1 MKALVLSFGA
11 LPFRA
16 LALAAVLI
24 ATPALAG
31 QAVSL
36 RSDTTDA
43 DGQVTLG
50 ELFDGAGA
58 AADVVVANRVGPS
71 VVLDAAQLQIT
82 ARRAGLDWANP
93 NGVRRVIV
101 RQGSGGGGL
110 AGAAHGNVEVLAY
123 ARSLATG
130 DIVQPEDL
138 IWAKVAA
145 GPSDAPRDADA
156 LIGMTV
162 KRPLREG
169 SAASLRDVSTPQV
182 IKAGDIVAVTYE
194 DDGVALTLQGKAMAA
209 GAIGDSLMV
218 QNTASKKI
226 IETVVTGPGS
236 TAVGPQAQRLRATRN
251 TLRYA
256 AR

>member
-1 MKALVLSFGA
+1 MKVPTFALGA
-11 LPFRA
+11 LS
-16 LALAAVLI
+16 LAALLI
-24 ATPALAG
+24 ASPALAG

-43 DGQVTLG
+43 DGRITLG

-58 AADVVVANRVGPS
+58 ASEVVVASRVGPS
-71 VVLDAAQLQIT
+71 AVLDAGAVQIA
-82 ARRAGLDWANP
+82 ARRAGLDWANS
-93 NGVRRVIV
+93 NGVRRIIV
-101 RQGSGGGGL
+101 RQGSDGAL
-110 AGAAHGNVEVLAY
+110 AGASRGNVEVLAY
-123 ARSLATG
+123 ARSLASG
-130 DIVQPEDL
+130 EMVQPEDL
-138 IWAKVAA
+138 VWIKVAA
-145 GPSDAPRDADA
+145 SPSDAPRDADD

-162 KRPLREG
+162 KRPLRQG
-169 SAASLRDVSTPQV
+169 AAASLRDVSTPQV

-194 DDGVALTLQGKAMAA
+194 DAGVALTLQGKAMAA
-209 GAIGDSLMV
+209 GAVGESLMV

-236 TAVGPQAQRLRATRN
+236 TAVGPQAMRLKANRNN

>member
-1 MKALVLSFGA
+1 MKAFV
-11 LPFRA
+11 P
-16 LALAAVLI
+16 ALAALLI

-43 DGQVTLG
+43 DGRITLG

-58 AADVVVANRVGPS
+58 ASDVVVANRVGPS
-71 VVLDAAQLQIT
+71 AVLEAGAVQIA
-82 ARRAGLDWANP
+82 ARRAGLDWANS
-93 NGVRRVIV
+93 NGVRRIIV
-101 RQGSGGGGL
+101 RQGSDSGV
-110 AGAAHGNVEVLAY
+110 AGASRGNVEVLAY

-130 DIVQPEDL
+130 ELVQPEDL
-138 IWAKVAA
+138 VWIKAAA
-145 GPSDAPRDADA
+145 GPSDAPRDADD

-162 KRPLREG
+162 KRPLRQG
-169 SAASLRDVSTPQV
+169 AAASLRDVSTPQV

-194 DDGVALTLQGKAMAA
+194 DDGVALTLQGKAMSA
-209 GAIGDSLMV
+209 GAIGESLMV

-236 TAVGPQAQRLRATRN
+236 TAVGPQAMRLKANRNN

>member
-1 MKALVLSFGA
+1 MKAFV
-11 LPFRA
+11 P
-16 LALAAVLI
+16 ALAALLI

-43 DGQVTLG
+43 DGRITLG

-58 AADVVVANRVGPS
+58 ASEVVVATRVGPS
-71 VVLDAAQLQIT
+71 AVLDAGAVQIA
-82 ARRAGLDWANP
+82 ARRAGLDWANS
-93 NGVRRVIV
+93 NGVRRIIV
-101 RQGSGGGGL
+101 RQGSDSGL
-110 AGAAHGNVEVLAY
+110 AGASRGNVEVLAY

-130 DIVQPEDL
+130 EMVQPEDL
-138 IWAKVAA
+138 VWIKVAA
-145 GPSDAPRDADA
+145 SPSDAPRDADD

-162 KRPLREG
+162 KRPLRQG
-169 SAASLRDVSTPQV
+169 AAASLRDVSTPQV

-209 GAIGDSLMV
+209 GAVGESLMV

-236 TAVGPQAQRLRATRN
+236 TAVGPQAMRLKANRNN

>member
-1 MKALVLSFGA
+1 MKLLTISIAAL
-11 LPFRA
+11 
-16 LALAAVLI
+16 LI

-36 RSDTTDA
+36 RADTTDA
-43 DGQVTLG
+43 YGKITLG

-58 AADVVVANRVGPS
+58 ASDVVVAARVGPS
-71 VVLDAAQLQIT
+71 AVLDAGAIQIA
-82 ARRAGLDWANP
+82 ARRAGLDWANS
-93 NGVRRVIV
+93 NGVRRIIV
-101 RQGSGGGGL
+101 RQGSGSGPAL
-110 AGAAHGNVEVLAY
+110 AGASRGNVEVLAY
-123 ARSLATG
+123 ARSLSTG
-130 DIVQPEDL
+130 EIVQPEDL
-138 IWAKVAA
+138 VWIKVAA
-145 GPSDAPRDADA
+145 GGSDAPRDADD
-156 LIGMTV
+156 LIGMTA

-169 SAASLRDVSTPQV
+169 AAASLRDVSTPQV

-194 DDGVALTLQGKAMAA
+194 DDGVALTLQGKAMSA
-209 GAIGDSLMV
+209 GAIGESLMV

-236 TAVGPQAQRLRATRN
+236 TAVGPQAMRLKASRN

>member
-1 MKALVLSFGA
+1 MKVPTFALGA
-11 LPFRA
+11 LS
-16 LALAAVLI
+16 LAALLI
-24 ATPALAG
+24 ASPALAG

-43 DGQVTLG
+43 DGRITLG

-58 AADVVVANRVGPS
+58 ASDVVVASRVGPS
-71 VVLDAAQLQIT
+71 AVLDAGAVQIA
-82 ARRAGLDWANP
+82 ARRAGLDWANS
-93 NGVRRVIV
+93 NGVRRIIV
-101 RQGSGGGGL
+101 RQGSDGAL
-110 AGAAHGNVEVLAY
+110 AGASRGNVEVLAY

-130 DIVQPEDL
+130 EMVQPEDL
-138 IWAKVAA
+138 VWIKVAA
-145 GPSDAPRDADA
+145 SPSDAPRDADD

-162 KRPLREG
+162 KRPLRQG
-169 SAASLRDVSTPQV
+169 AAASLRDVSTPQV

-209 GAIGDSLMV
+209 GAVGESLMV

-236 TAVGPQAQRLRATRN
+236 TAVGPQAMRLKANRNN

>member
-1 MKALVLSFGA
+1 MKAFV
-11 LPFRA
+11 P
-16 LALAAVLI
+16 ALAALLI

-43 DGQVTLG
+43 DGRITLG

-58 AADVVVANRVGPS
+58 ASEVVVATRVGPS
-71 VVLDAAQLQIT
+71 AVLDAGAIQIA
-82 ARRAGLDWANP
+82 ARRAGLDWANS
-93 NGVRRVIV
+93 NGVRRIIV
-101 RQGSGGGGL
+101 RQGSDSGL
-110 AGAAHGNVEVLAY
+110 AGASRGNVEVLAY

-130 DIVQPEDL
+130 EMVQPEDL
-138 IWAKVAA
+138 VWIKVAA
-145 GPSDAPRDADA
+145 SPSDAPRDADD

-162 KRPLREG
+162 KRPLRQG
-169 SAASLRDVSTPQV
+169 AAASLRDVSTPQV

-209 GAIGDSLMV
+209 GAVGESLMV

-236 TAVGPQAQRLRATRN
+236 TAVGPQAMRLKANRNN

>member
-1 MKALVLSFGA
+1 MKIFALS
-11 LPFRA
+11 
-16 LALAAVLI
+16 LATLLI

-31 QAVSL
+31 TAVSL

-43 DGQVTLG
+43 DGKITLG

-58 AADVVVANRVGPS
+58 ASSVVVATRVGPS
-71 VVLDAAQLQIT
+71 AVLDAGAVQIA
-82 ARRAGLDWANP
+82 ARRAGLDWSNT
-93 NGVRRVIV
+93 NGVRRIIV
-101 RQGSGGGGL
+101 RQGADAGL
-110 AGAAHGNVEVLAY
+110 AGGPAGAQRGNVEVLAY

-130 DIVQPEDL
+130 EIVQPEDL
-138 IWAKVAA
+138 VWVKMAA
-145 GPSDAPRDADA
+145 SPSDAPRDADDI
-156 LIGMTV
+156 IGMTV
-162 KRPLREG
+162 KRPLRQG

-182 IKAGDIVAVTYE
+182 IKAGEIVAVTYE
-194 DDGVALTLQGKAMAA
+194 DAGVALTLQGKAMAA
-209 GAIGDSLMV
+209 AAIGESLMV

-236 TAVGPQAQRLRATRN
+236 TAVGPQAMRLKANRNN

>member
-1 MKALVLSFGA
+1 MKALVLSS
-11 LPFRA
+11 
-16 LALAAVLI
+16 LAALLI

-31 QAVSL
+31 QSVSL

-43 DGQVTLG
+43 DGRITLG

-58 AADVVVANRVGPS
+58 ASDVVVAARVGPS
-71 VVLDAAQLQIT
+71 AVLDAGAIQIA
-82 ARRAGLDWANP
+82 ARRAGLDWANST
-93 NGVRRVIV
+93 GMRRIIV
-101 RQGSGGGGL
+101 RQGSDGGSSGGL
-110 AGAAHGNVEVLAY
+110 AGASRGNVEVLAY
-123 ARSLATG
+123 ARSLMTG
-130 DIVQPEDL
+130 EMVQPEDL
-138 IWAKVAA
+138 VWVKVAA
-145 GPSDAPRDADA
+145 APSDGPRDADD
-156 LIGMTV
+156 LIGMTA
-162 KRPLREG
+162 KRPLRQG

-209 GAIGDSLMV
+209 AAIGESLMV

-236 TAVGPQAQRLRATRN
+236 TAVGPKAMRLKANRNN

>member
-1 MKALVLSFGA
+1 MKAFV
-11 LPFRA
+11 P
-16 LALAAVLI
+16 ALAALLI

-43 DGQVTLG
+43 DGRITLG

-58 AADVVVANRVGPS
+58 ASDVVVATRVGPS
-71 VVLDAAQLQIT
+71 AVLDAGAVQIA
-82 ARRAGLDWANP
+82 ARRAGLDWTNS
-93 NGVRRVIV
+93 NGVRRIIV
-101 RQGSGGGGL
+101 RQGSDSGQ
-110 AGAAHGNVEVLAY
+110 AGASRGNVEVLAY

-130 DIVQPEDL
+130 ELVQPEDL
-138 IWAKVAA
+138 VWIKAAA
-145 GPSDAPRDADA
+145 GPSDAPRDADD

-162 KRPLREG
+162 KRPLRQG
-169 SAASLRDVSTPQV
+169 AAASLRDVSTPQV

-209 GAIGDSLMV
+209 GAIGESLMV

-236 TAVGPQAQRLRATRN
+236 TAVGPQAMRLKANRNN

>member
-1 MKALVLSFGA
+1 MKALALS
-11 LPFRA
+11 
-16 LALAAVLI
+16 LAALLI

-43 DGQVTLG
+43 DGRITLG

-58 AADVVVANRVGPS
+58 ASNVVVANRMGPS
-71 VVLDAAQLQIT
+71 AVLDAGAVQIA
-82 ARRAGLDWANP
+82 ARRAGLDWNNT
-93 NGVRRVIV
+93 NGVRRIIV
-101 RQGSGGGGL
+101 RQGSDAGL
-110 AGAAHGNVEVLAY
+110 AGAPRGNVEVLAY

-130 DIVQPEDL
+130 EIVQPEDL
-138 IWAKVAA
+138 VWVKMAA
-145 GPSDAPRDADA
+145 SPSDAPRDADA
-156 LIGMTV
+156 VIGMTV
-162 KRPLREG
+162 KRPLRQG

-194 DDGVALTLQGKAMAA
+194 DAGVALTLQGKAMAA
-209 GAIGDSLMV
+209 GAIGESLMV

-236 TAVGPQAQRLRATRN
+236 TAVGPQAMRLKANRNN

>member
-1 MKALVLSFGA
+1 MKAPTMSLGA
-11 LPFRA
+11 LS
-16 LALAAVLI
+16 LAALLI

-43 DGQVTLG
+43 DGRITLG

-58 AADVVVANRVGPS
+58 ASDVVVAARVGPS
-71 VVLDAAQLQIT
+71 AVLDAGAVQIA
-82 ARRAGLDWANP
+82 ARRAGLDWSNS
-93 NGVRRVIV
+93 NGVRRIIV
-101 RQGSGGGGL
+101 RQGSDGAV
-110 AGAAHGNVEVLAY
+110 AGASRGNVEVLAY

-130 DIVQPEDL
+130 EMVQPEDL
-138 IWAKVAA
+138 VWIKAAA
-145 GPSDAPRDADA
+145 GPSDAPRDADD

-162 KRPLREG
+162 KRPLRQG
-169 SAASLRDVSTPQV
+169 AAASLRDVSTPQV

-209 GAIGDSLMV
+209 GAVGESLMV

-236 TAVGPQAQRLRATRN
+236 TAVGPQAMRLRANRNN

>member
-1 MKALVLSFGA
+1 MKALALSIAA
-11 LPFRA
+11 L
-16 LALAAVLI
+16 LI

-31 QAVSL
+31 QPVTL
-36 RSDTTDA
+36 RSDTTDS
-43 DGQVTLG
+43 DGKVTFG

-58 AADVVVANRVGPS
+58 ASDQVVAARVGPTL
-71 VVLDAAQLQIT
+71 VLDAGQVQLA

-93 NGVRRVIV
+93 MGVRRIII
-101 RQGSGGGGL
+101 RAGSEGGSSGL
-110 AGAAHGNVEVLAY
+110 VGAARGNVEVLAY

-130 DIVQPEDL
+130 DIVQPQDL
-138 IWAKVAA
+138 VWIKVASA
-145 GPSDAPRDADA
+145 PNDAPRDADA
-156 LIGMTV
+156 VIGMSV

-182 IKAGDIVAVTYE
+182 IKSGDIVAVTYE
-194 DDGVALTLQGKAMAA
+194 DDGVALTLQGKAMGA
-209 GAIGDSLMV
+209 GAVGESLMV

-236 TAVGPQAQRLRATRN
+236 TAVGPQAMRLKASRN

>member
-1 MKALVLSFGA
+1 MKALAVSIAA
-11 LPFRA
+11 L
-16 LALAAVLI
+16 LI

-36 RSDTTDA
+36 KSDTTDS
-43 DGQVTLG
+43 DGRVTFG

-58 AADVVVANRVGPS
+58 ASDMVVAMRVGPTA
-71 VVLDAAQLQIT
+71 VLDAAQVQAA
-82 ARRAGLDWANP
+82 ARRAGLDWSNP
-93 NGVRRVIV
+93 NGLRRIIV
-101 RQGSGGGGL
+101 RAGSGTGAGP
-110 AGAAHGNVEVLAY
+110 AGAARGNVEVLAY

-138 IWAKVAA
+138 VWIKAA
-145 GPSDAPRDADA
+145 AMPSDAPGDADA
-156 LIGMTV
+156 VIGMTA
-162 KRPLREG
+162 KRPLRQG
-169 SAASLRDVSTPQV
+169 AAASLRDVSTPQV

-194 DDGVALTLQGKAMAA
+194 DDGVSLSLQGKAMAA
-209 GAIGDSLMV
+209 AAVGESLMV

-236 TAVGPQAQRLRATRN
+236 TAVGPQAMRLKASRN
-251 TLRYA
+251 ALRYA

>member
-1 MKALVLSFGA
+1 MKAFV
-11 LPFRA
+11 P
-16 LALAAVLI
+16 ALAALLI

-43 DGQVTLG
+43 DGRITLG

-58 AADVVVANRVGPS
+58 ASDVVVANRVGPS
-71 VVLDAAQLQIT
+71 AVLEAGAVQIA
-82 ARRAGLDWANP
+82 ARRAGLDWTNAA
-93 NGVRRVIV
+93 GVRRIIV
-101 RQGSGGGGL
+101 RQGSDSGV
-110 AGAAHGNVEVLAY
+110 AGASRGNVEVLAY

-130 DIVQPEDL
+130 ELVQPEDL
-138 IWAKVAA
+138 VWIKAAA
-145 GPSDAPRDADA
+145 GPSDAPRDADD

-162 KRPLREG
+162 KRPLRQG
-169 SAASLRDVSTPQV
+169 AAASLRDVSTPQV

-194 DDGVALTLQGKAMAA
+194 DDGVALTLQGKAMSA
-209 GAIGDSLMV
+209 GAIGESLMV

-236 TAVGPQAQRLRATRN
+236 TAVGPQAMRLKANRNN

>member
-1 MKALVLSFGA
+1 MKLFAVSITAL
-11 LPFRA
+11 
-16 LALAAVLI
+16 LI

-31 QAVSL
+31 TAVSL
-36 RSDTTDA
+36 KSDTTNTSGA
-43 DGQVTLG
+43 ITLG

-58 AADVVVANRVGPS
+58 ASDVVVANRVGATA
-71 VVLDAAQLQIT
+71 VLDAAAVQMA
-82 ARRAGLDWANP
+82 ARRAGLDWNNP
-93 NGVRRVIV
+93 NGLRRIIV
-101 RQGSGGGGL
+101 RAGSASGGAQAL
-110 AGAAHGNVEVLAY
+110 AGAPRGNVEVLAY

-130 DIVQPEDL
+130 EIVQPEDL
-138 IWAKVAA
+138 VWTKAA
-145 GPSDAPRDADA
+145 AAPADAPRDADA
-156 LIGMTV
+156 MIGMTV

-169 SAASLRDVSTPQV
+169 AAAALRDVSTPQV

-209 GAIGDSLMV
+209 GAVGESLMV

-236 TAVGPQAQRLRATRN
+236 AAVGPQAQRLKASKT

>member
-1 MKALVLSFGA
+1 MKALIVSVAA
-11 LPFRA
+11 L
-16 LALAAVLI
+16 LI

-31 QAVSL
+31 TSVSL

-43 DGQVTLG
+43 DGRITLG

-58 AADVVVANRVGPS
+58 ASDVVVATRVGPS
-71 VVLDAAQLQIT
+71 AVLDAGAVQVA
-82 ARRAGLDWANP
+82 ARRAGLDWDNA
-93 NGVRRVIV
+93 NGVRRIIV
-101 RQGSGGGGL
+101 RQGAGSGSDAGL
-110 AGAAHGNVEVLAY
+110 AGAPRGNVEVLAY

-130 DIVQPEDL
+130 EMVQPEDL
-138 IWAKVAA
+138 VWVKMAA
-145 GPSDAPRDADA
+145 APSDAPRDADDV
-156 LIGMTV
+156 IGMTV
-162 KRPLREG
+162 KRPLRQG
-169 SAASLRDVSTPQV
+169 AAASLRDVSTPQV

-194 DDGVALTLQGKAMAA
+194 DDGVALTLQGKAMANA
-209 GAIGDSLMV
+209 AIGESLMV

-236 TAVGPQAQRLRATRN
+236 TAVGPQAMRLKANRNN

>member
-1 MKALVLSFGA
+1 MKIPFLSLGA
-11 LPFRA
+11 LS
-16 LALAAVLI
+16 LAALLI

-43 DGQVTLG
+43 DGKITLG

-58 AADVVVANRVGPS
+58 ASDVVIATRVGPTA
-71 VVLDAAQLQIT
+71 VLDSGAVQIA
-82 ARRAGLDWANP
+82 ARRAGLDWTNSA
-93 NGVRRVIV
+93 GLRRIIV
-101 RQGSGGGGL
+101 RQGSGSGPAL
-110 AGAAHGNVEVLAY
+110 AGAPRGNVEVLAY
-123 ARSLATG
+123 ARSLSAG
-130 DIVQPEDL
+130 EMVQPEDL
-138 IWAKVAA
+138 VWVKVAA
-145 GPSDAPRDADA
+145 APSDAPNDADA
-156 LIGMTV
+156 VIGMTA
-162 KRPLREG
+162 KRPLRQG
-169 SAASLRDVSTPQV
+169 AAASLRDISTPQV

-194 DDGVALTLQGKAMAA
+194 DAGVALTLQGKAMSA
-209 GAIGDSLMV
+209 GAIGESLMV

-236 TAVGPQAQRLRATRN
+236 TAVGPQAMRLRASRN

>member
-1 MKALVLSFGA
+1 MKAFV
-11 LPFRA
+11 PA
-16 LALAAVLI
+16 LAVLLI

-43 DGQVTLG
+43 DGRITLG

-58 AADVVVANRVGPS
+58 ASDVVVATRVGPS
-71 VVLDAAQLQIT
+71 AVLDAGAVQIA
-82 ARRAGLDWANP
+82 ARRAGLDWTNAA
-93 NGVRRVIV
+93 GVRRIIV
-101 RQGSGGGGL
+101 RQGSDSGV
-110 AGAAHGNVEVLAY
+110 AGASRGNVEVLAY

-130 DIVQPEDL
+130 ELVQPEDL
-138 IWAKVAA
+138 VWIKAAA

-162 KRPLREG
+162 KRPLRQG
-169 SAASLRDVSTPQV
+169 AAASLRDVSTPQV

-209 GAIGDSLMV
+209 GAVGESLMV

-236 TAVGPQAQRLRATRN
+236 TAVGPQAMRLKANRNN

>member
-1 MKALVLSFGA
+1 MKVLIVS
-11 LPFRA
+11 
-16 LALAAVLI
+16 LAALLV

-31 QAVSL
+31 TTVSL

-43 DGQVTLG
+43 DGRITLG

-58 AADVVVANRVGPS
+58 ASDVVVASRVGPS
-71 VVLDAAQLQIT
+71 AVLDAGAVQIA
-82 ARRAGLDWANP
+82 ARRAGLDWANS
-93 NGVRRVIV
+93 NGVRRIIV
-101 RQGSGGGGL
+101 RQGSDSGL
-110 AGAAHGNVEVLAY
+110 AGAPRGNVEVLAY
-123 ARSLATG
+123 ARSLSTG
-130 DIVQPEDL
+130 EMVQPEDL
-138 IWAKVAA
+138 VWVKMAA
-145 GPSDAPRDADA
+145 SPSDAPRDADA
-156 LIGMTV
+156 VIGMTV
-162 KRPLREG
+162 KRPLRQG

-194 DDGVALTLQGKAMAA
+194 DAGVALTLQGKAMAA
-209 GAIGDSLMV
+209 AAVGESLMV

-236 TAVGPQAQRLRATRN
+236 TAVGPQAMRLKANRNN

>member
-1 MKALVLSFGA
+1 MKAFV
-11 LPFRA
+11 P
-16 LALAAVLI
+16 ALAALLI

-43 DGQVTLG
+43 DGRITLG

-58 AADVVVANRVGPS
+58 ASDVVVATRVGS
-71 VVLDAAQLQIT
+71 SAVLDAGAVQIA
-82 ARRAGLDWANP
+82 ARRAGLDWSNTT
-93 NGVRRVIV
+93 GVRRIIV
-101 RQGSGGGGL
+101 RQGSDNGL
-110 AGAAHGNVEVLAY
+110 AGASRGNVEVLAY

-130 DIVQPEDL
+130 EMVQPEDL
-138 IWAKVAA
+138 VWIRAAA
-145 GPSDAPRDADA
+145 GPSDAPRDADD

-162 KRPLREG
+162 KRPLRQG
-169 SAASLRDVSTPQV
+169 AAASLRDVSTPQV

-209 GAIGDSLMV
+209 GAVGESLMV

-236 TAVGPQAQRLRATRN
+236 TAVGPQALRLKANRNN

>member
-1 MKALVLSFGA
+1 MKA
-11 LPFRA
+11 RA
-16 LALAAVLI
+16 LSLAALAALLI

-36 RSDTTDA
+36 RSDTTDT
-43 DGQVTLG
+43 DGKITLG
-50 ELFDGAGA
+50 ELFDGAGSA
-58 AADVVVANRVGPS
+58 AGVVVATRVGPS
-71 VVLDAAQLQIT
+71 AVLDAGAIQIA
-82 ARRAGLDWANP
+82 ARRAGLDWSND
-93 NGVRRVIV
+93 NRLRRIIV
-101 RQGSGGGGL
+101 RQGADSGL
-110 AGAAHGNVEVLAY
+110 AGGAQRGNVEVLAY

-130 DIVQPEDL
+130 DLVQPEDL
-138 IWAKVAA
+138 VWIKAAA
-145 GPSDAPRDADA
+145 GPSDAPRDADD

-162 KRPLREG
+162 KRPLRQG
-169 SAASLRDVSTPQV
+169 AAASLRDVSTPQV

-194 DDGVALTLQGKAMAA
+194 DDGVALTLQGKAMSA
-209 GAIGDSLMV
+209 GAIGESLMV

-236 TAVGPQAQRLRATRN
+236 TAVGPQAMRLKANRNN

>member
-1 MKALVLSFGA
+1 MKVPTFALGA
-11 LPFRA
+11 LS
-16 LALAAVLI
+16 LAALLI
-24 ATPALAG
+24 ASPALAG

-43 DGQVTLG
+43 DGRITLG

-58 AADVVVANRVGPS
+58 ASDVVVASRVGPS
-71 VVLDAAQLQIT
+71 AVLDAGAVQIA
-82 ARRAGLDWANP
+82 ARRAGLDWANS
-93 NGVRRVIV
+93 NGVRRIIV
-101 RQGSGGGGL
+101 RQGSDGAL
-110 AGAAHGNVEVLAY
+110 AGASRGNVEVLAY

-130 DIVQPEDL
+130 EMVQPEDL
-138 IWAKVAA
+138 VWIKVAA
-145 GPSDAPRDADA
+145 SPSDAPRDADD
-156 LIGMTV
+156 LIGMAV
-162 KRPLREG
+162 KRPLRQG
-169 SAASLRDVSTPQV
+169 AAASLRDVSTPQV

-209 GAIGDSLMV
+209 GAVGESLMV

-236 TAVGPQAQRLRATRN
+236 TAVGPQAMRLKANRNN

>member
-1 MKALVLSFGA
+1 MKALALSIAA
-11 LPFRA
+11 L
-16 LALAAVLI
+16 LI

-31 QAVSL
+31 TSVSL

-43 DGQVTLG
+43 DGRITLG

-58 AADVVVANRVGPS
+58 ASDVVVASRMGPS
-71 VVLDAAQLQIT
+71 AVLDAGAVQIA
-82 ARRAGLDWANP
+82 ARRAGLDWANS
-93 NGVRRVIV
+93 NGVRRIIV
-101 RQGSGGGGL
+101 RQGSDAGL
-110 AGAAHGNVEVLAY
+110 AGGAPRGNVEVLAY

-130 DIVQPEDL
+130 EMVQPEDL
-138 IWAKVAA
+138 VWVKMAA
-145 GPSDAPRDADA
+145 SPADAPRDADA
-156 LIGMTV
+156 VIGMTV
-162 KRPLREG
+162 KRPLRQG

-194 DDGVALTLQGKAMAA
+194 DAGVALTLQGKAMAA
-209 GAIGDSLMV
+209 GAIGESLMV

-236 TAVGPQAQRLRATRN
+236 TAVGPQAMRLKANRNN

>member
-1 MKALVLSFGA
+1 MKAPTFSFGA
-11 LPFRA
+11 LS
-16 LALAAVLI
+16 LAALLI

-31 QAVSL
+31 QGVSL

-43 DGQVTLG
+43 DGKITLG

-58 AADVVVANRVGPS
+58 AAGVVVATRVGPS
-71 VVLDAAQLQIT
+71 AVLDAGAVQIA
-82 ARRAGLDWANP
+82 ARRAGLDWSNDA
-93 NGVRRVIV
+93 GLRRIIV
-101 RQGSGGGGL
+101 RQGADSGL
-110 AGAAHGNVEVLAY
+110 AGASRGNVEVLAY

-130 DIVQPEDL
+130 EMVQPEDL
-138 IWAKVAA
+138 VWIKAAA
-145 GPSDAPRDADA
+145 GPSDAPRDADD

-162 KRPLREG
+162 KRPLRQG
-169 SAASLRDVSTPQV
+169 AVASLRDVSTPQV

-209 GAIGDSLMV
+209 GAIGESLMV

-236 TAVGPQAQRLRATRN
+236 TAVGPQAMRLRANRNN